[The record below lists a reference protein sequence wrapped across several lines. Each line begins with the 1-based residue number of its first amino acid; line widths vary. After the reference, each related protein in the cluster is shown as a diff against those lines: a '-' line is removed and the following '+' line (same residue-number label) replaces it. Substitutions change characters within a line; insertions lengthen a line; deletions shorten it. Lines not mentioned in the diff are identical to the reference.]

1 MWDMQELNGAINLPR
16 LGVKPEPQPTCT
28 LGGLTRAR
36 RGEIKDASSGPRR
49 AGPGA
54 GLGFLQP
61 LLLPGKASPWLA
73 RPCVCP
79 QPAWLRPPRR
89 PLIQVLLSFRA
100 GVTPLSRG
108 RPVTGLLPSDVWPH
122 ALPGTRRL
130 RELCRP
136 RAGSLCPSSPA
147 GKAPGPGREEHPG
160 WPPAAG
166 TGSGPKAHASVWS
179 RSQQALEASP
189 TPHSSALS
197 FLHAEGQVRSTG
209 GGSPV

>member
-1 MWDMQELNGAINLPR
+1 MQELNGAINLPR

-36 RGEIKDASSGPRR
+36 QGEIKMPPRGP
-49 AGPGA
+49 AGQAPG
-54 GLGFLQP
+54 
-61 LLLPGKASPWLA
+61 
-73 RPCVCP
+73 
-79 QPAWLRPPRR
+79 PAWASCSP
-89 PLIQVLLSFRA
+89 SS
-100 GVTPLSRG
+100 SRE
-108 RPVTGLLPSDVWPH
+108 RPVHGSLVRVSVPSRH
-122 ALPGTRRL
+122 GCALPAACSSRACYPSEPGSRRSPAVAPSPASFPVTCGHTRCLEPAARRL

>member
-1 MWDMQELNGAINLPR
+1 MLSPSRSPR
-16 LGVKPEPQPTCT
+16 APW
-28 LGGLTRAR
+28 GGSHALVGGRSR
-36 RGEIKDASSGPRR
+36 MPPRGP
-49 AGPGA
+49 AGQAPG
-54 GLGFLQP
+54 
-61 LLLPGKASPWLA
+61 
-73 RPCVCP
+73 
-79 QPAWLRPPRR
+79 PAWASCSPSSSRERPAHGSLVRVSVPSRHGCALPAARSSRSCYPSEPGSRR
-89 PLIQVLLSFRA
+89 SPAVAPSPASF
-100 GVTPLSRG
+100 
-108 RPVTGLLPSDVWPH
+108 PVTCGHTRCLEP
-122 ALPGTRRL
+122 AARRL

>member
-36 RGEIKDASSGPRR
+36 RGEIKDASSGPRQ

-79 QPAWLRPPRR
+79 QLAWLRPPRR

-122 ALPGTRRL
+122 ALPGTRRPPPPGTVQTAGGKPVPVEPR
-130 RELCRP
+130 REGAWPRP
-136 RAGSLCPSSPA
+136 G
-147 GKAPGPGREEHPG
+147 GAPGVAPGRRHGLGSQGSRFRLVTFSAGLGGQPHP
-160 WPPAAG
+160 PLL
-166 TGSGPKAHASVWS
+166 GP
-179 RSQQALEASP
+179 
-189 TPHSSALS
+189 
-197 FLHAEGQVRSTG
+197 
-209 GGSPV
+209 